1 MPSAVP
7 PRTRNSSAVRHG
19 AVFLS
24 PGATYHADSCEP
36 VRQAVARGELQLH
49 GFGRR
54 SYPGIPLPPRM
65 LPEVSSVG
73 FWDAVGTQNWGL
85 DWHRN
90 EGIELTYMARGK
102 FDFLVEDEAFVLQSG
117 DLTVARPWQRHRVG
131 NPNIAAC
138 RLYFLILDVGLR
150 RPNQPWHWP
159 SWLILSPHDIRRLTT
174 LLSHNEQ
181 PVWRAN
187 QEIRRCF
194 EKIGELVDT
203 ARPLSVQ
210 TQMQLYINELFLAL
224 LQLLQKKNAPLDA
237 RLTST
242 RRSVEMFLG
251 GLPEH
256 LEDPWTLEEM
266 ARQCG
271 LGRSRFTEY
280 CRQITNLT
288 PSEYLAQCRVE
299 AAKRLLR
306 TDPQT
311 SITDVALNCGFQSS
325 QYFATVFHRK
335 TGASPRDYRLK
346 AAGSPAPGKRCP
358 PGAKPQSVK

>member
-1 MPSAVP
+1 MPAAPHHSAIADLP
-7 PRTRNSSAVRHG
+7 HPRRNGGPRHG

-24 PGATYHADSCEP
+24 AGETYHADNCEP
-36 VRQAVARGELQLH
+36 VRQAVARGEVSLH

-54 SYPGIPLPPRM
+54 SYPGIPLPARM
-65 LPEVSSVG
+65 LPEVSSIG

-90 EGIELTYMARGK
+90 EGIELTYLARGK
-102 FDFLVEDEAFVLQSG
+102 FDFLVDEEAFVLQSG
-117 DLTVARPWQRHRVG
+117 DLTVTRPWQMHRVG

-138 RLYFLILDVGLR
+138 RLYFLILDVGVR
-150 RPNQPWHWP
+150 RPNQPWQWP
-159 SWLILSPHDIRRLTT
+159 SWFVLSPHDLRRLTT

-194 EKIGELVDT
+194 EKIGELVDDPK
-203 ARPLSVQ
+203 PLTVQ
-210 TQMQLYINELFLAL
+210 TQMQLFINELFLAL

-242 RRSVEMFLG
+242 RRSVELFLSA
-251 GLPEH
+251 LPDH
-256 LEDPWTLEEM
+256 LEDLWTLEEM
-266 ARQCG
+266 AKQCG

-288 PSEYLAQCRVE
+288 PSDYLTQCRVE
-299 AAKRLLR
+299 AAKRMLR
-306 TDPQT
+306 TEAGT
-311 SITDVALNCGFQSS
+311 SITDVALSCGFQSS
-325 QYFATVFHRK
+325 QYFATLFHRS
-335 TGASPRDYRLK
+335 TGCSPREYRLARAGQAQASK
-346 AAGSPAPGKRCP
+346 AA
-358 PGAKPQSVK
+358 QT